1 MQNDKLF
8 GYITMRTSNIQKDD
22 DDDDVSFVL
31 TRVVGS
37 ILC

>member
-22 DDDDVSFVL
+22 DDDVSFVL